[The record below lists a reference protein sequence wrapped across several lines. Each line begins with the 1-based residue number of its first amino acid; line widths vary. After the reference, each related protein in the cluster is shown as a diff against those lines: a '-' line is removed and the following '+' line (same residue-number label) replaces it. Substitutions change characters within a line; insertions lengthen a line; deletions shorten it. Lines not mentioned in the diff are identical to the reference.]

1 MAKGNLFLG
10 FGRGAVGDVV
20 VYRANGEQVTRA
32 RNRHPKNP
40 QSALQLLQRV
50 VLKTSSMAYGLMQEI
65 TNHSFQGFAEGTE
78 CQSRF
83 NQLNIQRFRE
93 QLADEINSGDADIIL
108 TSPAANFSYN
118 GASLVE
124 MNPYKVS
131 EGSLTPIP
139 VQWGAALTAPA
150 FVIQRD
156 LGSATPTYND
166 VLGALGIVSGDQLT
180 FLGLSCDDTVD
191 GGQFN
196 GFDFARVIMEPA
208 SGDLT
213 LPFLAGSGINDPN
226 DKNRGSFNFSVEA
239 VSGAYY
245 LAFTPADYSNASGV
259 ANAMAAGTVILSRN
273 NGSVWQRS
281 SQSLV
286 IRPDR
291 VTVNG
296 HLVSDREIDYLGD
309 AVQSFMSG
317 ESSLL
322 YLNQAGGSGKRGQIV
337 VTPKLTGVLVGQQ
350 ALSRGGNLTI
360 RANSVDV
367 SAVMSGASDESTY
380 TLALIQQG
388 QTVPFKSAEFVSSTA
403 VISDI
408 GITANRS
415 YTVAL
420 MEDDAVI
427 DVFGTIYYND
437 EVVPEISTVKINGTT
452 VGREDDHTTS
462 SPATVVVTASTTA
475 VPSAYMARI
484 IETDSGTEVDE
495 AGFENGVA
503 TIEQFD
509 IEDGM
514 NYTVCLVRVDTIV
527 DRYCTFHK
535 LDI

>member
-78 CQSRF
+78 CQARF

-93 QLADEINSGDADIIL
+93 QLVDEINSGDADIIL

-150 FVIQRD
+150 FIIQRD

-166 VLGALGIVSGDQLT
+166 VLAALGIVSGDQLT

-196 GFDFARVIMEPA
+196 GFDYARVIMEPA

-213 LPFLAGSGINDPN
+213 LPFLAGSSVNDPN
-226 DKNRGSFNFSVEA
+226 EKNRGSFNFSIESVG
-239 VSGAYY
+239 GAYY
-245 LAFTPADYSNASGV
+245 LAFTPSDYSNASAV
-259 ANAMAAGTVILSRN
+259 ANAMAAATVILSRN

-296 HLVSDREIDYLGD
+296 HLAADHEIDYLGD

-322 YLNQAGGSGKRGQIV
+322 YLNQAGGSGKKGQIV

-350 ALSRGGNLTI
+350 ALSRGGGITI
-360 RANSVDV
+360 RANNVDV
-367 SAVMSGASDESTY
+367 SAVMSGAADEYTY
-380 TLALIQQG
+380 TLALIPQG
-388 QTVPFKSAEFVSSTA
+388 SSTPFKSAEFESSTA
-403 VISDI
+403 IISNI
-408 GITANRS
+408 GIVANTR
-415 YTVAL
+415 YTIAL
-420 MEDDAVI
+420 LEDDTIV
-427 DVFGTIYYND
+427 DEYGTVYYND
-437 EVVPEISTVKINGTT
+437 EVVPEIASVRLGSQTVARDSDEI
-452 VGREDDHTTS
+452 VQ
-462 SPATVVVTASTTA
+462 SPIDITVTASTTS
-475 VPSAYMARI
+475 VPSTYGARI

-495 AGFENGVA
+495 QAFTNGVA
-503 TIEQFD
+503 TFEGFQLD
-509 IEDGM
+509 AGTS
-514 NYTVCLVRVDTIV
+514 YTVCLVRVDTIV
-527 DRYCTFHK
+527 DRYCSFHM
-535 LDI
+535 LDM